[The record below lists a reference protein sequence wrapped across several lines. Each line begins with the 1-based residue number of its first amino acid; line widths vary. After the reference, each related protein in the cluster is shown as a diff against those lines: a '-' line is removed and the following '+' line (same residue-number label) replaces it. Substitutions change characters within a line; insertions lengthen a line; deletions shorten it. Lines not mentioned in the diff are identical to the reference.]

1 MVKLSVRNLEK
12 SFLEQNH
19 RVHALA
25 NVSLD
30 VQAGEFLILVGP
42 SGCGKSTLLNILA
55 GLTKPDSG
63 EVLMN
68 GVLVEKPGPDRAL
81 VFQDGALFPWLN
93 VRRNVE
99 FGLRQKGVRGK
110 EAAERADHFLG
121 LVGLAK
127 FAEND
132 LYTLSGGM
140 KQRVA
145 IARALALEPEVL
157 LMDEP
162 FSALD
167 AITREDLYVEIQ
179 ELWEGRGATI
189 VFVTHNTRE
198 AVTLGDRVILLAADP
213 GRIQAEFPV
222 EILRPRHIDD
232 VDVSRKAQQISHAM
246 KLGKLYLADD
256 ANSRLAASEDM
267 PSSHRPIEEAEEAD
281 ETAFELSDQGGKG

>member
-12 SFLEQNH
+12 KFTSQNH
-19 RVHALA
+19 TSHALS
-25 NVSLD
+25 NLSLE
-30 VQAGEFLILVGP
+30 VEAGEFLILVGP

-55 GLTKPDSG
+55 GLEKPDSG

-68 GVLVEKPGPDRAL
+68 GKLVTTPGPDRAL
-81 VFQDGALFPWLN
+81 VFQDGALFPWLS

-99 FGLRQKGVRGK
+99 FGMRQKKGLKRSDIID
-110 EAAERADHFLG
+110 RALHHLD
-121 LVGLAK
+121 LVGLRK

-132 LYTLSGGM
+132 LHTLSGGM
-140 KQRVA
+140 RQRVA
-145 IARALALEPEVL
+145 IARAMALEPEVL

-167 AITREDLYVEIQ
+167 AITREDLYVEVQ
-179 ELWEGRGATI
+179 ELWQGRGATI

-213 GRIQAEFPV
+213 GRIDAAFPV

-232 VDVSRKAQQISHAM
+232 VDVARTAQQISHAM
-246 KLGKLYLADD
+246 KASRSRVGAISSTERALEEEQALG
-256 ANSRLAASEDM
+256 
-267 PSSHRPIEEAEEAD
+267 
-281 ETAFELSDQGGKG
+281 

>member
-12 SFLEQNH
+12 SFTEQDQ
-19 RVHALA
+19 RVHALSDL
-25 NVSLD
+25 SLE
-30 VQAGEFLILVGP
+30 VEVGEFLILVGP

-55 GLTKPDSG
+55 GLEKPDSG
-63 EVLMN
+63 TVLMN
-68 GVLVEKPGPDRAL
+68 GKSIEGPGPDRAL

-99 FGLRQKGVRGK
+99 FSLRQKGFSGRD
-110 EAAERADHFLG
+110 ASDRALHYLEQ
-121 LVGLAK
+121 VGLRK
-127 FAEND
+127 FAESD

-179 ELWEGRGATI
+179 ELWQGRGATI
-189 VFVTHNTRE
+189 VFVTHNVRE
-198 AVTLGDRVILLAADP
+198 AVTLGDRVILLASYP
-213 GRIQAEFPV
+213 GRIQAEYPV

-232 VDVSRKAQQISHAM
+232 VDVARTAQEISHAM
-246 KLGKLYLADD
+246 RSSRVQRKKD
-256 ANSRLAASEDM
+256 AMARQEVM
-267 PSSHRPIEEAEEAD
+267 EAGA
-281 ETAFELSDQGGKG
+281 T

>member
-12 SFLEQNH
+12 RFLAQDH
-19 RVHALA
+19 RVHALS

-30 VQAGEFLILVGP
+30 VEAGEFLILVGP

-55 GLTKPDSG
+55 GLEKPDSG

-68 GVLVEKPGPDRAL
+68 GKLVTEPGPDRAL

-99 FGLRQKGVRGK
+99 FGMRQKGVSRK
-110 EAAERADHFLG
+110 DASDRALHYLE
-121 LVGLAK
+121 LVGLRK

-179 ELWEGRGATI
+179 ELWQGRGATI

-213 GRIQAEFPV
+213 GRIDSVFPV

-232 VDVSRKAQQISHAM
+232 VDVARTAQQISHAM
-246 KLGKLYLADD
+246 KAGRKVGETPQVVT
-256 ANSRLAASEDM
+256 R
-267 PSSHRPIEEAEEAD
+267 EAEVEEEEVPAN
-281 ETAFELSDQGGKG
+281 G